1 VQGLRALGQTC
12 GEWKT
17 HQCFLNKPAFQMLQ
31 RCSGHGREPKS
42 HLALS
47 RQNDPLAG
55 LGTTAHTYTSPS
67 SPGCPSLASCP
78 FSAHPPNGFL
88 PPQHRSPLQA
98 RLPPVRKRTAILLD
112 PPPARVQRKAAAV
125 SPASTGRVHSGPPQ
139 GSGGPEASLVSP
151 SARAHPVSELH
162 PGGSTRASELAH
174 TLAGGGRG
182 PALSTHTSGSGRGP
196 ALTAHTS
203 GSGCGPALS
212 THTSG
217 SGCGPALSTHT
228 SGSGRGPALSTHT
241 SGSGCGP
248 ALTAHTSGSGCGPA
262 LTAHTSGSGCG
273 PALTAHTSGAG
284 GLRARARK
292 NLCSPATP
300 WPRPLLSP
308 RRVLRRRG
316 GRHGAAAE
324 CSGFGAPP
332 KKETCTKRVSAVVTA
347 PGAQLSRS

>member
-1 VQGLRALGQTC
+1 
-12 GEWKT
+12 
-17 HQCFLNKPAFQMLQ
+17 MLQ

-182 PALSTHTSGSGRGP
+182 PALSTHTSGSGCGP

-212 THTSG
+212 T
-217 SGCGPALSTHT
+217 
-228 SGSGRGPALSTHT
+228 
-241 SGSGCGP
+241 
-248 ALTAHTSGSGCGPA
+248 HTSGSGCGPA

-300 WPRPLLSP
+300 RPRPLLSP

-324 CSGFGAPP
+324 CSGLGAAP

-347 PGAQLSRS
+347 PGAQLSRSCDRKSWKIPSFPRN